1 VSAPAAILF
10 LVLVAVTLGITYW
23 AGKRNK
29 SVESHLVAK
38 GAISGRANGVAIAG
52 DFISAAT
59 FLGTT
64 GAIALGGFNGFYLA
78 VYIPI
83 AYLLCMLL
91 VAEPLRNLG
100 KFTLGDVLATR
111 FPGNNVRGVIA
122 TASIVVSLLYIV
134 AQFVGAALL
143 IQLLF
148 GIEYWIAAVAI
159 GVLTLVYTLFGGMI
173 ATTYIQIVK
182 TAILLFCGALLLV
195 LVLSKFGWNP
205 MNVFQ
210 QAAGALPNNKAIL
223 PTRAGTVPQWEQFSM
238 IFGVTLGVLGL
249 PHVMIRFLTVKNGA
263 EARTSAVSA
272 IWIFAVFLI
281 TLPVLSYG
289 AMLLVG
295 QAEIKKKSAGGN
307 LAVPQLSNLL
317 GGDLLLSFVSAVA
330 FATILAALSGLV
342 IATTGSVSHDLYAK
356 LLMKGDV
363 EHHAQLRIARLA
375 TVVSVLVPALIAL
388 AAQKQ
393 NVAFLATLAIAV
405 AASSKPAGAAL
416 HDLLAAGH
424 RHRGRGGHGR
434 GPRDR
439 HRDHLHEPGLPV
451 GGLCA
456 HQAEQ
461 PGHLLHPGRLPRD
474 VAGLAGDAAEGRGA
488 RARRRTVRAHP
499 HPGGHGLRPA
509 GAAGPRRG
517 GPGRG
522 ASGLTLSHTV
532 PPGRSTRAS
541 TGPGALGR
549 THDEQFGPH
558 HSADEDHPP
567 RAHGWPRGRIH
578 YGWIVAVLGMA
589 TTFAS
594 LGVAR
599 FSLGMLL
606 PAMRTDLNLSYTD
619 MGLISTGNFV
629 GYLVA
634 ALVCGRIVRVFGA
647 RTVIVGGLV
656 MIAVSLLLV
665 ASASSVALVW
675 PFYLVTGPRIRYG
688 VRRRLRA
695 HSALVLPPAC
705 GAGRPASS

>member
-405 AASSKPAGAAL
+405 AASSNLPA
-416 HDLLAAGH
+416 LLFTIYWRRATATGVA
-424 RHRGRGGHGR
+424 
-434 GPRDR
+434 
-439 HRDHLHEPGLPV
+439 V
-451 GGLCA
+451 GM
-456 HQAEQ
+456 
-461 PGHLLHPGRLPRD
+461 
-474 VAGLAGDAAEGRGA
+474 VAGLVTAIAIIFMSPAFQSADSALIKLSSPGIFSIPVGFLVMWLVSLATQPKGEE
-488 RARRRTVRAHP
+488 RAH
-499 HPGGHGLRPA
+499 
-509 GAAGPRRG
+509 
-517 GPGRG
+517 
-522 ASGLTLSHTV
+522 
-532 PPGRSTRAS
+532 
-541 TGPGALGR
+541 
-549 THDEQFGPH
+549 
-558 HSADEDHPP
+558 ADELFERIHIQAVTGYDP
-567 RAHGWPRGRIH
+567 RALQ
-578 YGWIVAVLGMA
+578 A
-589 TTFAS
+589 
-594 LGVAR
+594 
-599 FSLGMLL
+599 
-606 PAMRTDLNLSYTD
+606 PAEE
-619 MGLISTGNFV
+619 V
-629 GYLVA
+629 QA
-634 ALVCGRIVRVFGA
+634 AA
-647 RTVIVGGLV
+647 H
-656 MIAVSLLLV
+656 
-665 ASASSVALVW
+665 
-675 PFYLVTGPRIRYG
+675 
-688 VRRRLRA
+688 RA
-695 HSALVLPPAC
+695 
-705 GAGRPASS
+705 